1 MIHRENEILISYP
14 EAYNDDYCSMCVT
27 DHMQGLV
34 KHAIKFLVQCHH
46 ELQKKNC
53 PKKYAPNNYYSKGQ
67 SIKHVLSK
75 TSDFRPDTLLN
86 YLSTCYSWTLITK
99 NMIVFSLWRQNSL
112 DFCYRWFMLILL
124 KYDHNGPQS
133 RPHENELEL
142 FSNKLNVTNSCNRK
156 GKWKIRVWFS
166 YFLRY
171 GPYNAK
177 NSFFCNFVLTSE

>member
-14 EAYNDDYCSMCVT
+14 EVYNDDYCSMCVT

-46 ELQKKNC
+46 ELQKKNR
-53 PKKYAPNNYYSKGQ
+53 PKKYAPNNYYSKRQ

-99 NMIVFSLWRQNSL
+99 NMIVFSLKTKQFGLLLSL
-112 DFCYRWFMLILL
+112 VYAHSTEVWSQWTTKQTTWKWTWTVFKQTKCHKQLQPKRKMKNWSLVFIL
-124 KYDHNGPQS
+124 P
-133 RPHENELEL
+133 
-142 FSNKLNVTNSCNRK
+142 
-156 GKWKIRVWFS
+156 
-166 YFLRY
+166 
-171 GPYNAK
+171 
-177 NSFFCNFVLTSE
+177 

>member
-14 EAYNDDYCSMCVT
+14 EVYNDDYCSMCVT

-46 ELQKKNC
+46 ELQKKNR
-53 PKKYAPNNYYSKGQ
+53 PKKYAPNNYYSKRQ

-99 NMIVFSLWRQNSL
+99 NMIVFSLKTKQFGLLLSL
-112 DFCYRWFMLILL
+112 VYAHSTEVWSQWTTKQTTWKWTWTVFKQTKCHKQLQP
-124 KYDHNGPQS
+124 K
-133 RPHENELEL
+133 
-142 FSNKLNVTNSCNRK
+142 RK
-156 GKWKIRVWFS
+156 M
-166 YFLRY
+166 
-171 GPYNAK
+171 K
-177 NSFFCNFVLTSE
+177 NSSLVFILP